1 MASKLLIEPFSSADQ
16 QQVKRLILAGLAEH
30 WGFVDESM
38 NRDLDDIAA
47 SYHNGVFLVG
57 KVDGVV
63 VGTGALI
70 PRSRGVGEIIRMS
83 VTKEIRRTGI
93 GRRILG
99 ELIARASQLGLK
111 RIVLETTAAWREV
124 VAFYVANDFTITHAT
139 EGAFGVETWLA
150 LDVNDEQWSARELN
164 PTSGPDPEQ

>member
-1 MASKLLIEPFSSADQ
+1 MASKLLIEPFSCADQ
-16 QQVKRLILAGLAEH
+16 QQARRLILAGLGEH
-30 WGFVDESM
+30 WGLVDESM

-47 SYHNGVFLVG
+47 TYHNGVFLVG

-70 PRSRGVGEIIRMS
+70 PRSREVGEIVRMS
-83 VTKEIRRTGI
+83 VTKELRRTGI
-93 GRRILG
+93 ARRILR
-99 ELIARASQLGLK
+99 ELIVRALQFGLQ

-124 VAFYVANDFTITHAT
+124 VAFYVANDFTITHEA

-150 LDVNDEQWSARELN
+150 LGLDDERAAGREIN
-164 PTSGPDPEQ
+164 PTAWPDPQ

>member
-16 QQVKRLILAGLAEH
+16 QEVKRLIVAGLAEH

-47 SYHNGVFLVG
+47 SYRDGVFLVG

-70 PRSRGVGEIIRMS
+70 PRSRGVGEIVRMS
-83 VTKEIRRTGI
+83 VAKELRRTGI
-93 GRRILG
+93 ARRILR
-99 ELIARASQLGLK
+99 ELIVRASQVGLK

-124 VAFYVANDFTITHAT
+124 VAFYVANDFTITHEV

-150 LDVNDEQWSARELN
+150 LDLDDKQ
-164 PTSGPDPEQ
+164 